1 MIQAALVILAD
12 PDAQDPRARAL
23 GWLAWAAILSVAL
36 HTAVLSAFGAM
47 PFRFE
52 GTVPSFVLTARIAP
66 APVSAPPAPA
76 EGATAGAHPAVMPI
90 PRMPATPVPVPASP
104 GPTLPDRYFT
114 SREVDAAAAV
124 REQPQLVYPED
135 PHTWRLPGT
144 VRLRVFIE
152 ADGSVSRAEV
162 VSAQPAGHFE
172 QAALA
177 AGRALR
183 YEPASIGGQP
193 VRSQKLIDVVFDPH
207 EHLRGDVARR

>member
-1 MIQAALVILAD
+1 MIQAALATLAD

-23 GWLAWAAILSVAL
+23 GWLAWAAILSIAL
-36 HTAVLSAFGAM
+36 HAALLSAFGAI

-52 GTVPSFVLTARIAP
+52 GTVASFDLTARIAP
-66 APVSAPPAPA
+66 APEAAPAAPGDGAPAPERPAATPTARTLVAPEPAPA
-76 EGATAGAHPAVMPI
+76 SA
-90 PRMPATPVPVPASP
+90 
-104 GPTLPDRYFT
+104 GPTLPNRYFT
-114 SREVDAAAAV
+114 SREVDVPAAV

-152 ADGSVSRAEV
+152 ADGSVSRVEV

-183 YEPASIGGQP
+183 YEPANIGGQP

-207 EHLRGDVARR
+207 EHLRGEAPRR

>member
-1 MIQAALVILAD
+1 LIQAALATLAD

-36 HTAVLSAFGAM
+36 HAAVLSAFGAM

-52 GTVPSFVLTARIAP
+52 GAVASFALTARFVPAP
-66 APVSAPPAPA
+66 AAAPAQPMEAGPAAEPPAAARAAAAPAAAAPVSA
-76 EGATAGAHPAVMPI
+76 
-90 PRMPATPVPVPASP
+90 

-114 SREVDAAAAV
+114 SRDVDVPAAV
-124 REQPQLVYPED
+124 RQPPQLVYPED
-135 PHTWRLPGT
+135 PYTWRLPGT

-152 ADGSVSRAEV
+152 ADGSVSRVEV
-162 VSAQPAGHFE
+162 VSAQPPGHFE
-172 QAALA
+172 QAALD

-183 YEPASIGGQP
+183 YEPARIGGQP

-207 EHLRGDVARR
+207 EHLRGDAARR

>member
-1 MIQAALVILAD
+1 MIQAALATLAD

-36 HTAVLSAFGAM
+36 HAAALSAFGAI
-47 PFRFE
+47 PFRFD
-52 GTVPSFVLTARIAP
+52 GTMASFALTARIAP
-66 APVSAPPAPA
+66 ALEAAPAAPA
-76 EGATAGAHPAVMPI
+76 EGAQASERPLATPAV
-90 PRMPATPVPVPASP
+90 RTPAPLASAPVSA

-114 SREVDAAAAV
+114 SREVDVPAAV

-152 ADGSVSRAEV
+152 ADGSVSRVEV
-162 VSAQPAGHFE
+162 VSARPAGHFE
-172 QAALA
+172 PAALA

-183 YEPASIGGQP
+183 YEAASIGGQP

-207 EHLRGDVARR
+207 EHLRGDTARR